1 MAKKVG
7 FALGAGGSRGIAH
20 IGFLKAMEEGGVKAD
35 FVTGTSMGS
44 VIGACYSA
52 GFTPDFMHEEICKL
66 KPNDIFNISF
76 NPISGASL
84 LRTEKMRKKLDS
96 YFAQFPTFNQ
106 LKIPFQS
113 VAVDLYT
120 GKVKVFAGDE
130 LVSEGVTAS
139 CSIPGVFK
147 AVEKDDMLLVDG
159 GIKCRVPVNEVR
171 EMGADIIIAVDV
183 LGDIMPK
190 VKKYNLFS
198 LMFRMYDIMDAELTN
213 HKIKEYKPDFYLLP
227 ELGNMDPYKFK
238 DLEFAYTAGYNV
250 GKANVEKIRKKI
262 GLK

>member
-35 FVTGTSMGS
+35 FVVGTSMGS

-52 GFTPDFMHEEICKL
+52 GFTADFMHEEILKL
-66 KPNDIFNISF
+66 KPNDIFNISL

-84 LRTEKMRKKLDS
+84 LRTEKMRKKLSS
-96 YFAQFPTFNQ
+96 YFAKFPSFNDLQ
-106 LKIPFQS
+106 IPFKT

-120 GKVKVFAGDE
+120 GNIKLFSGDE
-130 LVSEGVTAS
+130 DVSEGVTAS

-147 AVEKDDMLLVDG
+147 AVEKNDMLLVDG

-171 EMGADIIIAVDV
+171 EMGADVVIAVDV
-183 LGDIMPK
+183 LGDVMPK
-190 VKKYNLFS
+190 IKKYNLFS
-198 LMFRMYDIMDAELTN
+198 LMFRMYDIMDADLTN
-213 HKIKEYKPDFYLLP
+213 HKIKESKPDVYLLP
-227 ELGNMDPYKFK
+227 ELGTMDPYKFK
-238 DLEFAYTAGYNV
+238 DLEFAYNAGYNV
-250 GKANVEKIRKKI
+250 GKANLEKIKKKI
-262 GLK
+262 GIE